1 MHIIES
7 KGIYTASESCV
18 LLGIG
23 RNTLYQIIRDGQL
36 KAIPSKQFKYLV
48 RGCNLIKYMD
58 SYAPAVEPEAAAPE
72 ERTPHK
78 PMVGSGGK
86 FSIYCIK

>member
-1 MHIIES
+1 MFVIDP
-7 KGIYTASESCV
+7 KAVYTAEETYEI
-18 LLGIG
+18 LGVK
-23 RNTLYQIIRDGQL
+23 RNTLYQLIRDGQL